1 MEMDLTEAQN
11 SGKSETEKVKR
22 KRIVLKLG
30 STTLTQGTTKISR
43 GKLEDL
49 ARQINTLM
57 SEYEIVI
64 VTSGAIAAAKH
75 YIELHRGNAIAVK
88 QALAAIGQP
97 VLMRFYQEVFNDY
110 SLKIGQCLLTYR
122 DFENELSKSNTLDTI
137 NTLIENNYIPV
148 INENDTIATDE
159 IKFGDNDKLGA
170 LVAGLLKADLLILAS
185 DIDGIYD
192 GDPRSNLNAKLIKVV
207 TDVESLN
214 HLQDGSSVSSLGTG
228 GIKSKLEA
236 ARICKSNGVEMWI
249 VNGGKEEFAVKA
261 LRGQIEFSK
270 VI

>member
-1 MEMDLTEAQN
+1 M
-11 SGKSETEKVKR
+11 KK

-30 STTLTQGTTKISR
+30 STTLTQGTNKISR

-57 SEYEIVI
+57 PDHEIII

-75 YIELHRGNAIAVK
+75 YIELTKGNSIAVK

-110 SLKIGQCLLTYR
+110 GLKIGQCLLTYR
-122 DFENELSKSNTLDTI
+122 DFENELSRSNTLDTI
-137 NTLIENNYIPV
+137 NTLIENGYIPV

-170 LVAGLLKADLLILAS
+170 LAASLLKADLLILAS
-185 DIDGIYD
+185 DIDGIYN
-192 GDPRSNLNAKLIKVV
+192 GDPKKDKNVQLIKEVH
-207 TDVESLN
+207 DLQSLN
-214 HLQDGSSVSSLGTG
+214 YLKEGSSVSSLGTG
-228 GIKSKLEA
+228 GISSKLEA
-236 ARICKSNGVEMWI
+236 ARICKEHGVEMWI
-249 VNGGKEEFAVKA
+249 VNGGIEGFAAKA
-261 LRGQIEFSK
+261 LNNEIECTK
-270 VI
+270 IK

>member
-1 MEMDLTEAQN
+1 MT
-11 SGKSETEKVKR
+11 K
-22 KRIVLKLG
+22 KRIVIKLG
-30 STTLTQGTTKISR
+30 STTLTQGTSKISR

-49 ARQINTLM
+49 ARQINALM
-57 SEYEIVI
+57 DDHEIVI

-75 YIELHRGNAIAVK
+75 YIELTRGNAIAVK

-110 SLKIGQCLLTYR
+110 SIKIGQCLLTYR
-122 DFENELSKSNTLDTI
+122 DFENDLSRSNTLDTI
-137 NTLIENNYIPV
+137 NTLLANGYIPV

-170 LVAGLLKADLLILAS
+170 LVAALLKADLLILAS

-192 GDPRSNLNAKLIKVV
+192 GDPKSSTQAKLIKEVK
-207 TDVESLN
+207 DIDALAY
-214 HLQDGSSVSSLGTG
+214 LQNGSSVSFLGTG

-236 ARICKSNGVEMWI
+236 ARICQSNNVEMWI
-249 VNGGKEEFAVKA
+249 VNGSKDEFVRLALEGK
-261 LRGQIEFSK
+261 IEFTK
-270 VI
+270 VLRNG

>member
-1 MEMDLTEAQN
+1 ME
-11 SGKSETEKVKR
+11 KKVKK
-22 KRIVLKLG
+22 KRVVIKLG
-30 STTLTQGTTKISR
+30 STTLTQGTAKISR

-49 ARQINTLM
+49 ARQLNILM
-57 SEYEIVI
+57 QDHEIVI

-75 YIELHRGNAIAVK
+75 YIELHQGNAIAVK

-122 DFENELSKSNTLDTI
+122 DFENELSRSNTLDTI
-137 NTLIENNYIPV
+137 NTLIENSYIPV

-159 IKFGDNDKLGA
+159 IKFGDNDKLAA

-192 GDPRSNLNAKLIKVV
+192 GDPRTNADAKLIKVV
-207 TDVESLN
+207 TDPEAL
-214 HLQDGSSVSSLGTG
+214 HYLQDGSSVSSLGTG

-249 VNGGKEEFAVKA
+249 VNGGKDEFAVKA
-261 LRGQIEFSK
+261 LRGEIEFSK

>member
-1 MEMDLTEAQN
+1 MYMAKAKQENKM
-11 SGKSETEKVKR
+11 KK
-22 KRIVLKLG
+22 KRIVVKLG
-30 STTLTQGTTKISR
+30 STTLTGGTNKISR

-57 SEYEIVI
+57 NDYEIVI

-75 YIELHRGNAIAVK
+75 YIELTKGNSIAVK

-110 SLKIGQCLLTYR
+110 ALKIGQCLLTYR
-122 DFENELSKSNTLDTI
+122 DFENENSRSNTLDTI
-137 NTLIENNYIPV
+137 NTLIENGYIPV

-170 LVAGLLKADLLILAS
+170 LVAALLKADLLLLAS

-192 GDPRSNLNAKLIKVV
+192 GDPRKDPQAKLIKEIY
-207 TDVESLN
+207 DLDSLDY
-214 HLQDGSSVSSLGTG
+214 LKEGSSISSLGTG
-228 GIKSKLEA
+228 GIASKLEA
-236 ARICKSNGVEMWI
+236 AKICKTNGVEMWI
-249 VNGGKEEFAVKA
+249 LNGGQEGFAVKA
-261 LRGQIEFSK
+261 IQGEIDCSK
-270 VI
+270 VKV

>member
-1 MEMDLTEAQN
+1 M
-11 SGKSETEKVKR
+11 KK

-43 GKLEDL
+43 GKLEDI
-49 ARQINTLM
+49 ARQINTLTHDH
-57 SEYEIVI
+57 EIVI

-75 YIELHRGNAIAVK
+75 YIELTKGNSIAVK

-110 SLKIGQCLLTYR
+110 GLKIGQCLLTYR
-122 DFENELSKSNTLDTI
+122 DFENELSRSNTLDTI

-170 LVAGLLKADLLILAS
+170 LAASLLKADMLILAS

-192 GDPRSNLNAKLIKVV
+192 GDPKKDKNVQLIKVV
-207 TDVESLN
+207 KDLRSLDY
-214 HLQDGSSVSSLGTG
+214 LKEGSSVSSLGTG
-228 GIKSKLEA
+228 GISSKLEA
-236 ARICKSNGVEMWI
+236 ARICKEHGVEMWI
-249 VNGGKEEFAVKA
+249 VNGGIDGFAVKA
-261 LRGQIEFSK
+261 LLGEIECTK
-270 VI
+270 IN